1 MRVHKNQQD
10 HPQVSNQS
18 DDIDEEEGDK
28 EGVLK
33 VWVTG
38 QSQQDEI
45 CYFCSVLHQCYL

>member
-1 MRVHKNQQD
+1 
-10 HPQVSNQS
+10 
-18 DDIDEEEGDK
+18 
-28 EGVLK
+28 